1 MPSAGGAPPADG
13 IVANR
18 YTRLWRIT
26 DEIGTGDFEY
36 DEAGRKTAT
45 TRTVAATGPR
55 FVAPA
60 GDDAPGRL
68 PPATLAGSAPGGAA
82 RR

>member
-1 MPSAGGAPPADG
+1 MPSADG

-26 DEIGTGDFEY
+26 DEIGTVDFEY

-45 TRTVAATGPR
+45 PRTVAATGQR
-55 FVAPA
+55 FVPRRAY
-60 GDDAPGRL
+60 DARRRRAR
-68 PPATLAGSAPGGAA
+68 ATLPGSAPGGAA
-82 RR
+82 RRIR